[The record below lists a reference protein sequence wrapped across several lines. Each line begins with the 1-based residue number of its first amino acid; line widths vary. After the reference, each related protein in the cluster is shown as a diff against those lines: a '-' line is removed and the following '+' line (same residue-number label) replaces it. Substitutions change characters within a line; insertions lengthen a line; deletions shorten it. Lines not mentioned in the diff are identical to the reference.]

1 VEVRLL
7 QGLTGSLSRALGRRA
22 QLETAVRE
30 AIVEVAFVWAH
41 FQLVSKPADA
51 LDEQIVFF
59 GRAGTL
65 EGIQGMLRGKRRL
78 RELERWEILFAGVV
92 HAQAYCDRYA
102 DHEIR
107 EAISSVKTRLC
118 PPPRE
123 WPSSRIGTV
132 WQDEPPIATSPFTS
146 QAD

>member
-1 VEVRLL
+1 V
-7 QGLTGSLSRALGRRA
+7 
-22 QLETAVRE
+22 
-30 AIVEVAFVWAH
+30 IVEVAFVWAH

-59 GRAGTL
+59 GLAGTL

-92 HAQAYCDRYA
+92 QAQAYCDRYA

-107 EAISSVKTRLC
+107 EAISKVKTRLC

-132 WQDEPPIATSPFTS
+132 SQDEVRIAAGAFTS
-146 QAD
+146 RLD

>member
-1 VEVRLL
+1 MEVRLL

-22 QLETAVRE
+22 QLEMAVRE
-30 AIVEVAFVWAH
+30 VIVEVAFVWAH
-41 FQLVSKPADA
+41 FQLVSKPAGA

-107 EAISSVKTRLC
+107 RVEVPFAGKSLPGYLHLPPNRSERSVDRVLKGKSAAARM
-118 PPPRE
+118 R
-123 WPSSRIGTV
+123 
-132 WQDEPPIATSPFTS
+132 
-146 QAD
+146 